1 VSQHADDG
9 RGLTRR
15 LVLAR
20 MALLWEALWPLAWP
34 IPTLAVLFVAVALFD
49 VLPLL
54 PGWLHAGVLVGFV
67 VALGFFVWRL
77 RRLAR
82 PGLAQARRRIER
94 DSGFEHRPLQGLV
107 DTLEAGTDDPV
118 ARALWWA
125 QRRRLSEVLKRL
137 SVRLPEPS
145 LARADPLGLRFVPLL
160 LLAIALSGTWQ
171 DAGPRLLRAVTP
183 SLDGIAGPPAVLQV
197 WITPP
202 AYTGI
207 APILLQRQPS
217 AERISVPA
225 GSLLLAELQ
234 GGDAP
239 AQLGID
245 DNWQPFKPLDADSQR
260 LETQLTKG
268 EHLGIRQ
275 GHRVIGAWDIAVV
288 QDTPP
293 SITFSATPDTD
304 ADGRLRLSID
314 AHDDYGVTKAWA
326 VIRRADTPDAEPLT
340 APLPLGGAHP
350 SDVHQSSWI
359 DLTGHPWA
367 GLAVTLQPEA
377 EDGAGQQGLGETIKL
392 TLPERKF
399 THPVARAI
407 VALRRKLAADPGQRE
422 ETMAGLAGIAS
433 DLDSYGGDI
442 QVFLALAGSR
452 ARLLY
457 DRTDQAVPGVL
468 DMMWQAALRIEEGD
482 RPAAERALEQASR
495 ELEEALAN
503 NASEAEIERL
513 TNQLQTAMAQYL
525 DAVAQQMAR
534 QGVSPLPASPDQQLV
549 TPGELQAMLDQLR
562 DLARTGSREGAQQM
576 LSELHQMLEGLR
588 SSMQGGP
595 SAQEAQ
601 QAQKTAE
608 ALQALTRDQSALL
621 DDTFRRNQQAEEP
634 GLEPP
639 PPKAAPSSKGKSSA
653 KPPHAAD
660 QQRQKAAG
668 DQEGLRKR
676 LGQMMEDLG
685 EMGID
690 IPNALGQAEQAMR
703 DASQSLRNDALQDAI
718 DAQGEAVARL
728 QEGARQAMQSLSK
741 RMGGVPVGQ
750 GGSPGR
756 DPLGRPLRGSGT
768 ADDDSVKIPTQSDTQ
783 KAREVLDELRKR
795 SGQAQRPAAEKDYL
809 QRLLKQF
816 Y

>member
-1 VSQHADDG
+1 MSQHADDDG

-20 MALLWEALWPLAWP
+20 LALLWEALWPLAWP
-34 IPTLAVLFVAVALFD
+34 IPTLAALFAALALFD

-54 PGWLHAGVLVGFV
+54 PGWLHAAVLVAFV
-67 VALGFFVWRL
+67 AALGYFVWRL
-77 RRLAR
+77 RRLAA

-94 DSGFEHRPLQGLV
+94 DSGFAHRPLQGLA
-107 DTLEAGTDDPV
+107 DTLEAGAEDPV

-137 SVRLPEPS
+137 TVRQPEPS
-145 LARADPLGLRFVPLL
+145 LPRADPLGLRFVPLL
-160 LLAIALSGTWQ
+160 LLAIALSGAWH
-171 DAGPRLLRAVTP
+171 DAGPRLTRAVTLR
-183 SLDGIAGPPAVLQV
+183 LDGIAGPPAVLQV

-202 AYTGI
+202 AYTGL
-207 APILLQRQPS
+207 APMLLQRQPS
-217 AERISVPA
+217 AEHVGVPA
-225 GSLLLAELQ
+225 GSTLLAELQ
-234 GGDAP
+234 GGDDP
-239 AQLGID
+239 AQLAVD
-245 DNWQPFKPLDADSQR
+245 DTWQPFTPLGADSQR

-268 EHLGIRQ
+268 DHLQIRQ

-293 SITFSATPDTD
+293 SIAFTAAPAAD
-304 ADGRLRLSID
+304 ADGRLRLSIE
-314 AHDDYGVTKAWA
+314 AHDDYGVSKAWVA
-326 VIRRADTPDAEPLT
+326 LRRADSPDAEPLT

-350 SDVHQSSWI
+350 TEVKQSTWI

-367 GLAVTLQPEA
+367 GLAVTLTPVA
-377 EDGAGQQGLGETIKL
+377 EDGAGQQGTGDAVKL

-407 VALRRKLAADPGQRE
+407 VGLRRKLAADPGLRE
-422 ETMAGLAGIAS
+422 ETMTGLAGIAS

-442 QVFLALAGSR
+442 QVFMALVNSR

-457 DRTDQAVPGVL
+457 DRTAQSVPGVL
-468 DMMWQAALRIEEGD
+468 DLMWQAALRIEEGD
-482 RPAAERALEQASR
+482 RPAAERALDQANR
-495 ELEEALAN
+495 ELEEALAS

-513 TNQLQTAMAQYL
+513 TNQLQTAMSQYL
-525 DAVAQQMAR
+525 NAVAQQMAR
-534 QGVSPLPASPDQQLV
+534 QGLSPQPASPDSQVV
-549 TPGELQAMLDQLR
+549 TPEELQGMLDRLR
-562 DLARTGSREGAQQM
+562 DLSRTGSREGARQM
-576 LSELHQMLEGLR
+576 LSELRQMLEGLR
-588 SSMQGGP
+588 SGLQAAP
-595 SAQEAQ
+595 STQEAQ
-601 QAQKTAE
+601 QARKAAE
-608 ALQALTRDQSALL
+608 ALQALTRDQRALL

-634 GLEPP
+634 GLE
-639 PPKAAPSSKGKSSA
+639 APAKT
-653 KPPHAAD
+653 KPPHAAAD
-660 QQRQKAAG
+660 QQRQKAAA

-676 LGQMMEDLG
+676 LGQTMEDFG

-703 DASQSLRNDALQDAI
+703 DASHALRDDALQDAI

-728 QEGARQAMQSLSK
+728 QEGANQAMQSLSK
-741 RMGGVPVGQ
+741 RMGGMPVQ
-750 GGSPGR
+750 GGAGR
-756 DPLGRPLRGSGT
+756 DPLGRSMRGPGS

-816 Y
+816 H